1 MTVDEFQNCV
11 KVFGF
16 GTPSVSIA
24 QAFINETKADGSI
37 STKLEAYMA
46 VAQMSWESAGFTAR
60 REWACSGG
68 RWSAQPC
75 ESYDKKG
82 CPAGNFFFNR
92 KR

>member
-1 MTVDEFQNCV
+1 LTVNEFQNCV

-46 VAQMSWESAGFTAR
+46 AR

-82 CPAGNFFFNR
+82 CPAGNFFLNR
-92 KR
+92 K